1 MKNYILK
8 RIVQMIPVLIL
19 VSIFSFMI
27 IHFAPGD
34 PLNMY
39 IRPDMT
45 EEEVENIRQSLGL
58 DGTIVEQYFAW
69 LFNLCKGNMGNSVIN
84 HQPVASQIMAKL
96 PATLLLMGT
105 SFVLSILVAIPLGLI
120 SGMKKNKWKKI
131 LSLFLAFYIS
141 MSAFPVLVAGKGD
154 EPENLYALSAAL
166 IDGESGRVLYEKNGE
181 EKRPMASTTKI
192 MTCILTLESGC
203 LEEIAEASEKAARM
217 PKVHLGASVGEK
229 FYVKDLLYSL
239 MLESH
244 NDSAVIL
251 AEHVGGSVEGFA
263 EKMNEKAREI
273 GCEDTWFITPN
284 GLDAKEEREGE
295 EKVHETTAENLA
307 QIMRYCVCLSPAR
320 EEFLK
325 ITQTPSYR
333 FSDADGKRE
342 FSCQNHNAFLSM
354 MEGAISGK
362 TGFTAQ
368 AGYCYVGALQRDGKT
383 LIVALLGCGWPN
395 NKGYKWSDTRK
406 LMEYGLNEYSLHSFD
421 EIEFSK
427 CPKEIPVKNARNK
440 ELDKNSKIS
449 LVREKG
455 EEKKIL
461 LKEGEEIE
469 VSYHGKK
476 KLTAPVKKGEKIGEL
491 RYKVDGEV
499 WYTEDILTAEGK
511 KKIDFPWCFE
521 QVVKRYGNVE
531 KN

>member
-1 MKNYILK
+1 
-8 RIVQMIPVLIL
+8 
-19 VSIFSFMI
+19 
-27 IHFAPGD
+27 
-34 PLNMY
+34 
-39 IRPDMT
+39 
-45 EEEVENIRQSLGL
+45 
-58 DGTIVEQYFAW
+58 
-69 LFNLCKGNMGNSVIN
+69 
-84 HQPVASQIMAKL
+84 
-96 PATLLLMGT
+96 
-105 SFVLSILVAIPLGLI
+105 
-120 SGMKKNKWKKI
+120 MKKNKWKKI
-131 LSLFLAFYIS
+131 LSLFLVFYIS
-141 MSAFPVLVAGKGD
+141 MSAFPVLAAGKGD

-203 LEEIAEASEKAARM
+203 LEEVAEASEKAARM

-469 VSYHGKK
+469 ISYHGKK